1 MNGIFWKFGLLM
13 TVVGL
18 SLAFE
23 AWLTSAERPEV
34 MEAALA
40 QLHGD
45 GGDTVRMEQMHQT
58 RSLRRLG
65 IAVVVGL
72 AALELIFIDLG
83 SWLNAAASKWVRS
96 RGANP
101 HPGPL
106 AGSNGIFTSL
116 DNALNALNAS
126 DCTASTA
133 QPLIPSPSP
142 RSTGE
147 KGAMLVL
154 ALAMLPLTTGCWRP
168 FEPVELQTISPNEE
182 AFLLPLTEDVKKQT
196 STNNEEYLKQNLVY
210 TKQVRIPQQWVPK
223 GYEYLGPNG
232 KWQNAAILVKV
243 DKSPVTREWTADPN
257 SGTSNKN
264 EAIWVMTSDQVEFS
278 TGWTCTA
285 RIASR
290 DDAVRFLHNYP
301 NGSLKDVLDTEVRGK
316 LQATFGLEVTDQP
329 MTKLRQEATP
339 HILRTTKDVCDFFK
353 DRGVTITNLGITGG
367 FIYKDK
373 SIMDTMVR
381 VFNAEQEK
389 AIATAG
395 FMAQEETNKAVFA
408 EAEGRAK
415 ALIMSKQ
422 AEADSIKLVAD
433 AKGYEIDKAKM
444 DSEMYVLL
452 KRLEIERD
460 KLQKWDGRF
469 PTYFL
474 GAAKTPDMLLQ
485 MPVAGE

>member
-1 MNGIFWKFGLLM
+1 MSWKIGLL
-13 TVVGL
+13 VSIVGL
-18 SLAFE
+18 GLAFE
-23 AWLTSAERPEV
+23 AWLTTAERPQV

-40 QLHGD
+40 QLDGD
-45 GGDTVRMEQMHQT
+45 GNDTVRIEQMHQT
-58 RSLRRLG
+58 RSLRRIA
-65 IAVVVGL
+65 IAVV
-72 AALELIFIDLG
+72 AALAVLELVLHDVVP
-83 SWLNAAASKWVRS
+83 WLTSAASKWVS
-96 RGANP
+96 AKPATGAKATAALCL
-101 HPGPL
+101 L
-106 AGSNGIFTSL
+106 A
-116 DNALNALNAS
+116 
-126 DCTASTA
+126 
-133 QPLIPSPSP
+133 
-142 RSTGE
+142 
-147 KGAMLVL
+147 V
-154 ALAMLPLTTGCWRP
+154 LPLTAGCWRP

-182 AFLLPLTEDVKKQT
+182 AFLLPLTDDVKRQT

-223 GYEYLGPNG
+223 GYEYLAPNG

-243 DKSPVTREWTADPN
+243 DKSPVTREWTADSN

-339 HILRTTKDVCDFFK
+339 HILRTTKEVCDFFK

-389 AIATAG
+389 AVATAG
-395 FMAQEETNKAVFA
+395 FQAQEETNKAVFA

-415 ALIMSKQ
+415 ALILSKQ

-433 AKGYEIDKAKM
+433 AKSYEIDKAKM
-444 DSEMYVLL
+444 DSEMYVQL

-469 PTYFL
+469 PTYFI

-485 MPVAGE
+485 MPVVKE

>member
-1 MNGIFWKFGLLM
+1 
-13 TVVGL
+13 
-18 SLAFE
+18 
-23 AWLTSAERPEV
+23 
-34 MEAALA
+34 
-40 QLHGD
+40 
-45 GGDTVRMEQMHQT
+45 MHQM
-58 RSLRRLG
+58 RSLRRVA
-65 IAVVVGL
+65 IAVV
-72 AALELIFIDLG
+72 AALAVLELVFHDFVPWLTTATSQWVHTKPATGAKATAALG
-83 SWLNAAASKWVRS
+83 L
-96 RGANP
+96 
-101 HPGPL
+101 L
-106 AGSNGIFTSL
+106 AI
-116 DNALNALNAS
+116 
-126 DCTASTA
+126 
-133 QPLIPSPSP
+133 
-142 RSTGE
+142 
-147 KGAMLVL
+147 
-154 ALAMLPLTTGCWRP
+154 LPLTAGCWRP

-182 AFLLPLTEDVKKQT
+182 AFLLPLTDDVKRQT

-223 GYEYLGPNG
+223 GYEYFGPNG

-243 DKSPVTREWTADPN
+243 DKSPVTREWTADSN

-316 LQATFGLEVTDQP
+316 LQATFGLEVTDAP

-339 HILRTTKDVCDFFK
+339 HILRTTKEVCDFFK

-395 FMAQEETNKAVFA
+395 YQAQEEKNKANFS
-408 EAEGRAK
+408 EAEGKAK
-415 ALIMSKQ
+415 ALLTTKQ
-422 AEADSIKLVAD
+422 AEADGIKLVAD
-433 AKGYEIDKAKM
+433 AKSYEIDKAKM
-444 DSEMYVLL
+444 DSEMYVQL
-452 KRLEIERD
+452 KRLELERD

-469 PTYFL
+469 PTYFM
-474 GAAKTPDMLLQ
+474 GGAKTPDMLLT
-485 MPVAGE
+485 MPVVKE

>member
-1 MNGIFWKFGLLM
+1 MNGIFWKLGLLL
-13 TVVGL
+13 TIVGL
-18 SLAFE
+18 GLAFE
-23 AWLTSAERPEV
+23 AWLTTAERPQV

-40 QLHGD
+40 QLE
-45 GGDTVRMEQMHQT
+45 GGADETIRIEQMHQT
-58 RSLRRLG
+58 RSLRRLA
-65 IAVVVGL
+65 IAFFVAV
-72 AALELIFIDLG
+72 AALELVFYDLG
-83 SWLNAAASKWVRS
+83 SWVTAAAAKWVS
-96 RGANP
+96 AS
-101 HPGPL
+101 HAKTTAALCLL
-106 AGSNGIFTSL
+106 A
-116 DNALNALNAS
+116 
-126 DCTASTA
+126 
-133 QPLIPSPSP
+133 
-142 RSTGE
+142 
-147 KGAMLVL
+147 V
-154 ALAMLPLTTGCWRP
+154 LPLTAGCWRP
-168 FEPVELQTISPNEE
+168 FEPIELQTISPNEE
-182 AFLLPLTEDVKKQT
+182 AFLLPLTDDVKRQT

-210 TKQVRIPQQWVPK
+210 TKQVRIPQQWVQK

-232 KWQNAAILVKV
+232 KWQAAAILVKV

-301 NGSLKDVLDTEVRGK
+301 NGALKDVLDTEVRGK

-339 HILRTTKDVCDFFK
+339 HILCTTKEVINFFK

-395 FMAQEETNKAVFA
+395 FQAQEETNKAVFA

-433 AKGYEIDKAKM
+433 AKSYEIDKAKM
-444 DSEMYVLL
+444 DSEMYVTL

>member
-1 MNGIFWKFGLLM
+1 MNGIFWKLGLLL
-13 TVVGL
+13 TIAGL
-18 SLAFE
+18 GLAFE
-23 AWLTSAERPEV
+23 AWLTTAERPQV

-40 QLHGD
+40 QLPGD
-45 GGDTVRMEQMHQT
+45 GSDTIRIEQMHQM
-58 RSLRRLG
+58 RSLRRLA
-65 IAVVVGL
+65 IAVVVAL
-72 AALELIFIDLG
+72 AALELVFYDLG
-83 SWLNAAASKWVRS
+83 SSLTSAASKWVSVS
-96 RGANP
+96 RAKATTALCL
-101 HPGPL
+101 L
-106 AGSNGIFTSL
+106 A
-116 DNALNALNAS
+116 
-126 DCTASTA
+126 
-133 QPLIPSPSP
+133 
-142 RSTGE
+142 
-147 KGAMLVL
+147 V
-154 ALAMLPLTTGCWRP
+154 LPLTAGCWRP

-182 AFLLPLTEDVKKQT
+182 AFLLPLTEDVKRQT

-210 TKQVRIPQQWVPK
+210 TKQVRIPQQWIPK
-223 GYEYLGPNG
+223 GYETFGPNG

-329 MTKLRQEATP
+329 MMKLRMEATP
-339 HILRTTKDVCDFFK
+339 HILCTVKDVTTFFK
-353 DRGVTITNLGITGG
+353 ERGVTITNLGITGG

-395 FMAQEETNKAVFA
+395 FLAQEEKNKASFS
-408 EAEGRAK
+408 EAEGKAK
-415 ALIMSKQ
+415 ALLTSKQ
-422 AEADSIKLVAD
+422 AEADAIKLVAD
-433 AKGYEIDKAKM
+433 AKSYEIDKAKM
-444 DSEMYVLL
+444 DSEMYVQL
-452 KRLEIERD
+452 KRLELERD

-469 PTYFL
+469 PTYFI

>member
-1 MNGIFWKFGLLM
+1 MNAMSWKFGLL
-13 TVVGL
+13 VSIVGL
-18 SLAFE
+18 GLAFE
-23 AWLTSAERPEV
+23 AWLTTAERPQV

-40 QLHGD
+40 QLDGD
-45 GGDTVRMEQMHQT
+45 GNDTVRIEQMHQT
-58 RSLRRLG
+58 RSLRRIA
-65 IAVVVGL
+65 IAVV
-72 AALELIFIDLG
+72 AALAVLELVLHDVVP
-83 SWLNAAASKWVRS
+83 WLTSAASKWVS
-96 RGANP
+96 AKPATGAKATAALCL
-101 HPGPL
+101 L
-106 AGSNGIFTSL
+106 A
-116 DNALNALNAS
+116 
-126 DCTASTA
+126 
-133 QPLIPSPSP
+133 
-142 RSTGE
+142 
-147 KGAMLVL
+147 V
-154 ALAMLPLTTGCWRP
+154 LPLTAGCWRP

-182 AFLLPLTEDVKKQT
+182 AFLLPLTDDVKRQT

-223 GYEYLGPNG
+223 GYEYLAPNG

-243 DKSPVTREWTADPN
+243 DKSPVTREWTADSN

-339 HILRTTKDVCDFFK
+339 HILRTTKEVCDFFK

-389 AIATAG
+389 AVATAG
-395 FMAQEETNKAVFA
+395 FQAQEETNKAVFA

-415 ALIMSKQ
+415 ALILSKQ

-433 AKGYEIDKAKM
+433 AKSYEIDKAKM
-444 DSEMYVLL
+444 DSEMYVQL

-469 PTYFL
+469 PTYFI

-485 MPVAGE
+485 MPVVKE

>member
-1 MNGIFWKFGLLM
+1 MNGIFWKLGLLA
-13 TVVGL
+13 TITGL
-18 SLAFE
+18 GLAFE
-23 AWLTSAERPEV
+23 AWLTTAERPQV

-40 QLHGD
+40 QLDGD
-45 GGDTVRMEQMHQT
+45 GNDTMRIEQMHQM
-58 RSLRRLG
+58 RSLRRLA
-65 IAVVVGL
+65 IAFVVAL

-83 SWLNAAASKWVRS
+83 SWLTQNTPKWVKTRVV
-96 RGANP
+96 NP

-106 AGSNGIFTSL
+106 PEGVAGSVITGAERGNPSGS
-116 DNALNALNAS
+116 S
-126 DCTASTA
+126 R
-133 QPLIPSPSP
+133 PLIPDPSP

-147 KGAMLVL
+147 KGVMFALWCLL
-154 ALAMLPLTTGCWRP
+154 AVLPLTTGCWRP
-168 FEPVELQTISPNEE
+168 FEPIELQTISPNEE
-182 AFLLPLTEDVKKQT
+182 AFLLPLTEDVKRQT

-210 TKQVRIPQQWVPK
+210 TKQVRIPQQWVQK

-232 KWQNAAILVKV
+232 KWQAAAILVKV

-301 NGSLKDVLDTEVRGK
+301 NGALKDVLDTEVRGK

-339 HILRTTKDVCDFFK
+339 HILRTTKDVIDFFK

-395 FMAQEETNKAVFA
+395 YQAQEEKNKANFS
-408 EAEGRAK
+408 EADGRAK
-415 ALIMSKQ
+415 ALLTTKQ
-422 AEADSIKLVAD
+422 AEADGIKLVAD
-433 AKGYEIDKAKM
+433 AKSYEIEKAKS
-444 DSEMYVLL
+444 DSEMYVQL
-452 KRLEIERD
+452 KRLELERD
-460 KLQKWDGRF
+460 KLKKWDGRF
-469 PTYFL
+469 PTYFI

-485 MPVAGE
+485 MPVVAE